1 MPKIRV
7 PEKVRKA
14 LNVDEKLADC
24 VRVYRT
30 DYRRGQV
37 ALGYCSNGKRDYYL
51 WNEMTQTREES
62 WSTAA
67 STFTREQILSTTGL
81 PVPPCHM
88 TA

>member
-67 STFTREQILSTTGL
+67 PALSLGSRSSPPPGCPYR
-81 PVPPCHM
+81 PV
-88 TA
+88 T